1 MRTELLLINCLMG
14 FDCAHTVRMAEA
26 GGDGALRVADG
37 RQVLEARVLLA
48 TVLALGGDGGDRRDL
63 GVPGGEV
70 RHGGR

>member
-1 MRTELLLINCLMG
+1 MG

-26 GGDGALRVADG
+26 GGHGALRVADG

-48 TVLALGGDGGDRRDL
+48 TVLALGGDGGDV

-70 RHGGR
+70 LRHGGR

>member
-1 MRTELLLINCLMG
+1 MRAELLLINFLMG

-26 GGDGALRVADG
+26 GGHGALRVADC

-48 TVLALGGDGGDRRDL
+48 TVLALGGDGEDVGD
-63 GVPGGEV
+63 VSGGEV